1 MTPSLNSAQSIQEE
15 GESNLAKFTNTED
28 VMYSLLCSLSV
39 RGRVGLVC
47 ETVIHPENPKS
58 SPRSG
63 KHPPFLSV
71 LEQFMKGVITLEA
84 AVVCREKLISVFI
97 QLMF

>member
-47 ETVIHPENPKS
+47 ERQSFIQS

>member
-47 ETVIHPENPKS
+47 ERQSFILRTQSQAPALAN
-58 SPRSG
+58 
-63 KHPPFLSV
+63 
-71 LEQFMKGVITLEA
+71 TLP
-84 AVVCREKLISVFI
+84 S
-97 QLMF
+97 